1 MKNLDTLFDDK
12 RVLCLLI
19 AGWTTCVS
27 VIFICIMIDDN
38 SPFLSF
44 GPNPGTVL
52 FGFKLDTWTKWGCIA
67 LYTFVSTCIADFT
80 SDSVGPF
87 VTNTIQDHKNLYI
100 PYTKTTCVMI
110 VQVFAVYAIIMNTI
124 SLFVA
129 LSQIDFMMIRMAAD
143 LMVNYYTCHRF
154 MRNKTVNPD
163 LYEQYMRTHCVDAVH
178 YVSDAEI
185 PREEGS
191 ACSAKSSSAPTPADT
206 PRRAAAR
213 LAKSPVAIRLAV
225 SPSTRTPSSDHFE
238 GMHRQ
243 SLIEVS
249 AETLKLYAPCSPELE
264 TPKRK
269 DAPSLLADNPTSTAP
284 AQLPTKLPLEFDA
297 NDYALF
303 EPTGHEDEK
312 TRLFGTARYL

>member
-19 AGWTTCVS
+19 AGWTTCVA

-100 PYTKTTCVMI
+100 PYTKTTCVCI

-129 LSQIDFMMIRMAAD
+129 LSQIDFMMIRMSAD

-154 MRNKTVNPD
+154 MRNKTVNAD

-178 YVSDAEI
+178 FAPDADL
-185 PREEGS
+185 PDTDLRDD
-191 ACSAKSSSAPTPADT
+191 SSCATRTPQPAVAT
-206 PRRAAAR
+206 PSHTPQHTAAR
-213 LAKSPVAIRLAV
+213 LAASPVKIRLAA
-225 SPSTRTPSSDHFE
+225 SASTRTPSSDHFE

-243 SLIEVS
+243 SLVDIS
-249 AETLKLYAPCSPELE
+249 PETMKLYAPCSPEAE
-264 TPKRK
+264 TPPP
-269 DAPSLLADNPTSTAP
+269 APTQKKQPV
-284 AQLPTKLPLEFDA
+284 EFDA
-297 NDYALF
+297 NDYALLAPN
-303 EPTGHEDEK
+303 EQEDEK
-312 TRLFGTARYL
+312 SRLFGSTRYL

>member
-27 VIFICIMIDDN
+27 LLFVCIMIDDN

-52 FGFKLDTWTKWGCIA
+52 FGFKLDTWTKWGCIG

-87 VTNTIQDHKNLYI
+87 VTNTIQDHKNLYL
-100 PYTKTTCVMI
+100 PYSKTTCVMI

-129 LSQIDFMMIRMAAD
+129 LSQIDFMLIRMSAD
-143 LMVNYYTCHRF
+143 LMVNYYTCNRF
-154 MRNKTVNPD
+154 MRFKSVNQD
-163 LYEQYMRTHCVDAVH
+163 LYDQYMRTHSVDAAKAVERTPMATPQR
-178 YVSDAEI
+178 V
-185 PREEGS
+185 GLLS
-191 ACSAKSSSAPTPADT
+191 A
-206 PRRAAAR
+206 
-213 LAKSPVAIRLAV
+213 SPVMIRLAT
-225 SPSTRTPSSDHFE
+225 SATSRTPSSDHFE
-238 GMHRQ
+238 GMQRQ

-249 AETLKLYAPCSPELE
+249 PETLKRYGTVEKHDDTTEQKNVEYDASEYVLHAP
-264 TPKRK
+264 
-269 DAPSLLADNPTSTAP
+269 
-284 AQLPTKLPLEFDA
+284 
-297 NDYALF
+297 ND
-303 EPTGHEDEK
+303 DEK
-312 TRLFGTARYL
+312 TRLFGTQRY

>member
-1 MKNLDTLFDDK
+1 MRNLDTLFDDK

-19 AGWTTCVS
+19 ACWTTGVS
-27 VIFICIMIDDN
+27 IIFICIMIDDN

-67 LYTFVSTCIADFT
+67 MYTFVSTCIADFT

-100 PYTKTTCVMI
+100 PYSKATCVCI

-129 LSQIDFMMIRMAAD
+129 LSQIDFMMIRMTAD
-143 LMVNYYTCHRF
+143 LMVNYYTCNRF

-178 YVSDAEI
+178 YASDAEL
-185 PREEGS
+185 RDDASS
-191 ACSAKSSSAPTPADT
+191 ASHTPQPKAPTPSDT
-206 PRRAAAR
+206 PQKTAAR
-213 LAKSPVAIRLAV
+213 LAMSPVKLRLAAAAH
-225 SPSTRTPSSDHFE
+225 SRTPSSDHFE

-249 AETLKLYAPCSPELE
+249 AETVKLYGPCSPDTTTL
-264 TPKRK
+264 
-269 DAPSLLADNPTSTAP
+269 SP
-284 AQLPTKLPLEFDA
+284 AQAQPSSAHEFDA
-297 NDYALF
+297 NDYKVHA
-303 EPTGHEDEK
+303 PTEASDANDR
-312 TRLFGTARYL
+312 TPLFGSERYI

>member
-19 AGWTTCVS
+19 AVWTMCVS

-100 PYTKTTCVMI
+100 PYSKTTCLMI

-129 LSQIDFMMIRMAAD
+129 LSQIDFMMIRMSAD
-143 LMVNYYTCHRF
+143 LMVNYYTSHRF
-154 MRNKTVNPD
+154 MRNKSVNAD
-163 LYEQYMRTHCVDAVH
+163 LYEQYMRNHCVDAVH
-178 YVSDAEI
+178 FAPDDLSNDAHNVQTDYLDDNQ
-185 PREEGS
+185 
-191 ACSAKSSSAPTPADT
+191 TPQRTEKA
-206 PRRAAAR
+206 
-213 LAKSPVAIRLAV
+213 SPVTIRLA
-225 SPSTRTPSSDHFE
+225 SSATSRTPSSDHFE

-243 SLIEVS
+243 SLVEVTP
-249 AETLKLYAPCSPELE
+249 ETLRQFSALKAEKAE
-264 TPKRK
+264 VAKK
-269 DAPSLLADNPTSTAP
+269 EV
-284 AQLPTKLPLEFDA
+284 EFDA

-303 EPTGHEDEK
+303 APTDNEK
-312 TRLFGTARYL
+312 TRLFGAQQY